1 MARAGARRTPDEET
15 PMNESPILYPEDKVP
30 LPRLVPLG
38 LQHVVAMFGATVLA
52 PMIMHFDP
60 QLAIFFS
67 GVGTLIF
74 LAVTRMKVPSYLGS
88 SFSFIG
94 PVLAVTGGAAA
105 LVPDALC
112 GIAAAAVLY
121 AVAAAATI
129 HWGPG
134 WIDRLMPPIVTG
146 TVVAI
151 IGLNLAAS
159 AVGYAIR
166 SEDGRFTIATPA
178 DQLALLVA
186 LVTFLTAALVSV
198 YTRGFLRLLPV
209 LTGVVVG
216 YAVAAAV
223 GALDP
228 GKIAAIG
235 AAPWLGLPPFATPR
249 WSARAILAI
258 APVVV
263 VLVAENKGHIAAISS
278 YMKRDL
284 NPHLGRAYLGDA
296 IATFVSAMGG
306 GTPQTTYAENMGVMA
321 ITRVFSSWNFV
332 MAGSIAIL
340 LGLCPKFGAL
350 IQSVPNP
357 VLGGITLI
365 LYGLIALM
373 GVKIWLD
380 AKVDFAEHRNMV
392 VAGASLI
399 AATGLGV
406 GGVTV
411 GGTNIAGI
419 ALGTVLAL
427 VLNLAFRARPREGG
441 VEPEAPRR

>member
-1 MARAGARRTPDEET
+1 MSQG
-15 PMNESPILYPEDKVP
+15 PILYPEDKIP
-30 LPRLVPLG
+30 LQRLVPMG

-52 PMIMHFDP
+52 PVVMGFEP

-74 LAVTRMKVPSYLGS
+74 LAVTRLKVPSYLGS

-105 LVPDALC
+105 LIPDALC

-121 AVAAAATI
+121 ALAAAATLR
-129 HWGPG
+129 WGSR
-134 WIDRLMPPIVTG
+134 WIDALMPPVVTG
-146 TVVAI
+146 SVVAI
-151 IGLNLAAS
+151 IGLNLASS
-159 AVGYAIR
+159 AVANAINADYVIR
-166 SEDGRFTIATPA
+166 SSR
-178 DQLALLVA
+178 DQLSLAVA
-186 LVTFLTAALVSV
+186 LVTFLTAALVAI

-209 LTGVVVG
+209 LTGVVAG
-216 YAVAAAV
+216 YAAAALA
-223 GALDP
+223 GILDP
-228 GKIAAIG
+228 RALEAVRV
-235 AAPWLGLPPFATPR
+235 APWLGLPPFQAPR
-249 WSARAILAI
+249 WSAPAILAI
-258 APVVV
+258 APVFV

-278 YMKRDL
+278 YMQRDL

-321 ITRVFSSWNFV
+321 ITRVFSSYNFV
-332 MAGSIAIL
+332 MAALIAVA

-350 IQSVPNP
+350 VRSIPNP
-357 VLGGITLI
+357 VLGGVTLI

-373 GVKIWLD
+373 GVKIWMD
-380 AKVDFAEHRNMV
+380 ARVDFSDHRNMV

-399 AATGLGV
+399 VATGLGV
-406 GGVTV
+406 KGVTI

-427 VLNLAFRARPREGG
+427 AIHLAFRI
-441 VEPEAPRR
+441 PRRSP